1 MKLLQMIKD
10 FFSKDT
16 KPLVQQVNHIMDE
29 EARIDR
35 IEQEIKKEL
44 KKRKARKKK
53 SDVSAG

>member
-16 KPLVQQVNHIMDE
+16 KPLVQQVNDIMDE